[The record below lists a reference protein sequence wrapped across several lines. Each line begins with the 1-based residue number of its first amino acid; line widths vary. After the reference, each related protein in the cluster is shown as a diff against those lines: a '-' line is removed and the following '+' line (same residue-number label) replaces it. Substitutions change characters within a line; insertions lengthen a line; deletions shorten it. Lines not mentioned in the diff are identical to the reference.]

1 MYVFSPSFPYPMLS
15 FFYPILSC
23 PIQFYEGF
31 IEVVA
36 FTDNC

>member
-15 FFYPILSC
+15 LFY
-23 PIQFYEGF
+23 PIQFYKGF